1 MKLKS
6 AFLVAAVASAFS
18 VSAQAQT
25 VFSDNFDS
33 YTPTILNW
41 NPPPASGWTVTDGT
55 VDLIGGIPP
64 AFDFLPG
71 NGNYID
77 LDGSTGNSGVFANSV
92 NLTGGTT
99 YTLSFDLAGSHRT
112 STEFV
117 SVNFGTSSTSFSP
130 LSGDP
135 FSIRTLNFTPGST
148 GLYTFSFE
156 NRGGDNVGALLDN
169 VSVTAVPE
177 PESYAMI
184 MAGLGLMGFIVRRR
198 KNGQV

>member
-6 AFLVAAVASAFS
+6 ALIVAAVASAFS

-41 NPPPASGWTVTDGT
+41 NPPPASGWSVTAGT
-55 VDLIGGIPP
+55 VDLIGAIPP
-64 AFDFLPG
+64 AFDLIPG

-77 LDGSTGNSGVFANSV
+77 LDGSSNNSGVFANSV
-92 NLTGGTT
+92 ILTGGTT
-99 YTLSFDLAGSHRT
+99 YTLSFDLAGSHRGT
-112 STEFV
+112 TEFV
-117 SVNFGTSSTSFSP
+117 TVNFGTASTSFSP

-135 FSIRTLNFTPGST
+135 FSIRTLNFTPGSSGT
-148 GLYTFSFE
+148 FNFSFE

-169 VSVTAVPE
+169 VTVTAVPE